1 MSVRRRFSSWSR
13 RSPIRPDRSSSTPDF
28 EMPPSLAAFHPQVV
42 HFVIGILIVG
52 VAFRVAALTGRL
64 KWTGPAATTLL
75 VIGGAAAY
83 MAAKSGTAAHGPVER
98 IPGAREAVQSHEE
111 WGERTRNVFVGVA
124 LLELVALPLG
134 AGMAR
139 TVRAVSALAG
149 LAGVVV
155 LYEAAEHGG
164 DLVYAYAGGV
174 GIRSGDPADVGH
186 LLVAGL
192 YNEAQVQRKAGK
204 GEDANRLMRMLAERN
219 PNDATT
225 RLMWAES
232 LLIDRKD
239 PAASLAALDS
249 VSVSPDDA
257 RLRPRRDM
265 LAADALRQAG
275 RTDSARALLQALATK
290 FPANPRIKA
299 KLDSLK

>member
-1 MSVRRRFSSWSR
+1 
-13 RSPIRPDRSSSTPDF
+13 
-28 EMPPSLAAFHPQVV
+28 MPPSLAALHPQVV

-52 VAFRVAALTGRL
+52 VAFRVVALTGKL

-75 VIGGAAAY
+75 VIGGCAAWV
-83 MAAKSGTAAHGPVER
+83 AAKSGTAAHGPVER

-124 LLELVALPLG
+124 ALELIALVLPVG
-134 AGMAR
+134 VRR
-139 TVRAVSALAG
+139 TARAVSALAG
-149 LAGVVV
+149 LAGVAV

-164 DLVYAYAGGV
+164 ELVYAYAGGV
-174 GIRSGDPADVGH
+174 GIRSGDPEDVGR

-192 YNEAQVQRKAGK
+192 YNEAQVARKAGK
-204 GEDANRLMRMLAERN
+204 GDDANRLVQMLVERN
-219 PNDATT
+219 PSDATT

-232 LLIDRKD
+232 QLIDRKN
-239 PAASLAALDS
+239 PQASLAVLDS
-249 VSVSPDDA
+249 ITVRPDDA

-265 LAADALRQAG
+265 LVADALRQAG
-275 RTDSARALLQALATK
+275 RTDSAKVVLQALATQ
-290 FPANPRIKA
+290 FPANVRVKA

>member
-1 MSVRRRFSSWSR
+1 
-13 RSPIRPDRSSSTPDF
+13 
-28 EMPPSLAAFHPQVV
+28 MPPSLAAFHPQVV

-52 VAFRVAALTGRL
+52 VLFRVVALTGRL

-75 VIGGAAAY
+75 VIGGCAAWV
-83 MAAKSGTAAHGPVER
+83 AAKSGTAAHGPVER
-98 IPGAREAVQSHEE
+98 IPGARDAVEEHEE
-111 WGERTRNVFVGVA
+111 WGNRTRNVFVGVA
-124 LLELVALPLG
+124 ALELVALALG
-134 AGMAR
+134 TGLAR

-174 GIRSGDPADVGH
+174 GIRSGNPEDVGN

-192 YNEAQVQRKAGK
+192 YNEAQVQRKTGK
-204 GEDANRLMRMLAERN
+204 GEDANRLIQMLVERN
-219 PNDATT
+219 PTDVTT
-225 RLMWAES
+225 RLLWAES
-232 LLIDRKD
+232 LLLDRKD
-239 PAASLAALDS
+239 PAATLATLDS
-249 VSVSPDDA
+249 VTVRPDDA

-275 RTDSARALLQALATK
+275 RTDSARAVLQALATQ
-290 FPANPRIKA
+290 FPAN
-299 KLDSLK
+299 